1 MLLDES
7 LFSQLQ
13 ELLQI
18 KAKKATLLYRGSR
31 DGFMASDFHSRCDNF
46 GDTLTVVKSTSG
58 HIFGGYTNQK
68 WNYTGE
74 NEKKRNVG
82 IIFSLVN
89 SVNKTIRFSFE
100 QALSNDEYWL
110 NGPSFGARDE
120 TRVFSRGLK
129 YYLHI
134 CNKSNVYNQS
144 FCNLSKTFKYPD
156 FITEGDAFL
165 AGSTSFTVAEIE
177 VFQIKKKSSHKKAKD
192 NKN

>member
-1 MLLDES
+1 M
-7 LFSQLQ
+7 
-13 ELLQI
+13 LQI

-31 DGFMASDFHSRCDNF
+31 DGFLGRDFHSRCDNH
-46 GDTLTVVKSTSG
+46 GDTLTVIKSTSG

-82 IIFSLVN
+82 YIFSLVN

-100 QALSNDEYWL
+100 QALSDDKYRI

-120 TRVFSRGLK
+120 TRGLI

-134 CNKSNVYNQS
+134 SNLSNIYKQS
-144 FCNLSKTFKYPD
+144 FCSLSKTFKYPD

-165 AGSTSFTVAEIE
+165 AGSAFFTVAEIE
-177 VFQIKKKSSHKKAKD
+177 VFLIKKKSSYKKAKD
-192 NKN
+192 NNKN